1 MKKIAIILALLL
13 AACSKPEAET
23 IYNEIY
29 INPEYDDELEII
41 GISKQLF
48 DGKGG
53 NAEFIVKSNLE
64 YNLRADQDWVILVG
78 SRASTLPHN
87 KAVAFAVK
95 PYEIGYADKN
105 RTATITVEATDGSIS
120 RSFSIEQSPAE
131 TYHIALLS
139 INPDPVTSLGG
150 EVVVKIDSTLP
161 YVSALE
167 ECDWLTLNTD
177 NGAGEITLTAKKNL
191 NLFDRSCKLT
201 VTAEGLAPL
210 VVTIKQTCFTS
221 EHDNTIIVPVPD
233 GGLKG
238 EAE

>member
-64 YNLRADQDWVILVG
+64 YNLRADQNWVILVG

-105 RTATITVEATDGSIS
+105 RTATITVETTDGSIS

-150 EVVVKIDSTLP
+150 EVVVKAVIDRAGKVLSAT
-161 YVSALE
+161 VSSGGD
-167 ECDWLTLNTD
+167 ECMRQTAISAAKSSRFDHNSDAPAKQEGT
-177 NGAGEITLTAKKNL
+177 ITYI
-191 NLFDRSCKLT
+191 FI
-201 VTAEGLAPL
+201 P
-210 VVTIKQTCFTS
+210 Q
-221 EHDNTIIVPVPD
+221 
-233 GGLKG
+233 
-238 EAE
+238 